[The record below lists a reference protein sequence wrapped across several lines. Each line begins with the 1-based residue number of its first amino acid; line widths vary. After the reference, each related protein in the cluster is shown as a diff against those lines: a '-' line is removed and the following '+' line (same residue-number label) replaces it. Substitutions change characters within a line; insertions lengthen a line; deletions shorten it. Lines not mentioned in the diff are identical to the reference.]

1 MFNAFKKVR
10 SISRLNIERN
20 DAVKQRN
27 FFAAVRIQV
36 RTLNRVTDVII
47 VQRKEHRSSK
57 AEPNA
62 PSDSV

>member
-57 AEPNA
+57 AAPNA